1 MASISNGPDRT
12 PDAAQTGDQAMSM
25 IQSSRFLRNAL
36 ALDAA
41 ACAATG
47 LLLSLAAAPLSGLL
61 GFPEAFLRGAGLV
74 LLPCAAALAFLA
86 SRASLPRLAIHAV
99 IGVNI
104 LWVADS
110 LLILVAGWFSP
121 SGLGIAFVLAQA
133 AAVAVVTEL
142 EVIGLKRSNSA
153 ASFA

>member
-1 MASISNGPDRT
+1 MAF
-12 PDAAQTGDQAMSM
+12 

-47 LLLSLAAAPLSGLL
+47 LLLGLGAGALAGLL
-61 GFPEAFLRGAGLV
+61 GFPAEFLRGAGLV
-74 LLPCAAALAFLA
+74 LLPCAALLGFLA
-86 SRASLPRLAIHAV
+86 SRARLPRLAVYAV
-99 IGVNI
+99 IGINI

-110 LLILVAGWFSP
+110 VLILVAGWFQP

-142 EVIGLKRSNSA
+142 EVIGLKKSVADEAGAEAVRL
-153 ASFA
+153 

>member
-1 MASISNGPDRT
+1 MAF
-12 PDAAQTGDQAMSM
+12 

-47 LLLSLAAAPLSGLL
+47 LLLSVGAGALSGLL
-61 GFPEAFLRGAGLV
+61 GFPAEFLRGAGIV
-74 LLPCAAALAFLA
+74 LLPCAALLAVFA
-86 SRASLPRLAIHAV
+86 SRVRLPRLAVYAV

-104 LWVADS
+104 LWIADS
-110 LLILVAGWFSP
+110 VLILVAGWFAP
-121 SGLGIAFVLAQA
+121 TALGITFVLAQA

-142 EVIGLKRSNSA
+142 EVIGLKKSVSDVAGAEA
-153 ASFA
+153 ALR

>member
-1 MASISNGPDRT
+1 MAF
-12 PDAAQTGDQAMSM
+12 

-47 LLLSLAAAPLSGLL
+47 LLLSFGAGSLANLL
-61 GFPEAFLRGAGLV
+61 GFPAEFLRGAGLV

-86 SRASLPRLAIHAV
+86 SRVRLPRLAVYAV

-104 LWVADS
+104 LWIVDS
-110 LLILVAGWFSP
+110 VLILVAGWFAP
-121 SGLGIAFVLAQA
+121 TALGIAFVLAQA

-142 EVIGLKRSNSA
+142 EVIGLKKSVTEA
-153 ASFA
+153 ADAEAVFR

>member
-1 MASISNGPDRT
+1 
-12 PDAAQTGDQAMSM
+12 MSM

-36 ALDAA
+36 AADAA

-47 LLLSLAAAPLSGLL
+47 LLLAAAAGPLSGLL
-61 GFPEAFLRGAGLV
+61 GFPPGFLRGAGLV
-74 LLPCAAALAFLA
+74 LLPCAALLAWFCT
-86 SRASLPRLAIHAV
+86 RETLPRLAVHAV

-110 LLILVAGWFSP
+110 IAILVAGWFQP

-133 AAVAVVTEL
+133 AAVALITEL
-142 EVIGLKRSNSA
+142 EVIGLKRSA
-153 ASFA
+153 AIPTGRLAA